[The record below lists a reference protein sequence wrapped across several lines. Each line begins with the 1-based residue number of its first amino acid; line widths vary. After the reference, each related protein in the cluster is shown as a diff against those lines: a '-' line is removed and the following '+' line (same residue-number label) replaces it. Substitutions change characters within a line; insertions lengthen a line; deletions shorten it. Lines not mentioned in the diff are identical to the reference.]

1 MNAIINVQ
9 DFVQIKNSQ
18 TVTTSEFIAQAFK
31 KRHDHVLRDIDN
43 LLANIDP
50 AFAAQNFRETEIS
63 TQNNLGFTVKN
74 RAYELTKD
82 GFMLLVMGFTG
93 KAALA
98 IKIAY
103 IQAFNQMAQM
113 LSGSLK
119 TKTALPNGL
128 TLEQQDVVKAMHRE
142 ILEQTPPEMRKA
154 LAIKLWASIKQ
165 KFGCTYKAVSPDCF
179 NEVISLMGRIAVENG
194 IETLYGELLEKQPA
208 PQGVVLT
215 ERQMGH
221 FAAGAYMLDLA
232 TRRLAD
238 LSEPLKML
246 GARDKGVSAWTIRD
260 EAEIWIKNCR
270 SALEAVL
277 PQMGDNF
284 YRGSVQESLRM
295 MDALAAR

>member
-9 DFVQIKNSQ
+9 DFVQVKNSQ

-31 KRHDHVLRDIDN
+31 KQHKDVLRSIDN
-43 LLANIDP
+43 LLADIDP
-50 AFAAQNFRETEIS
+50 TFAAQNFRETETS

-103 IQAFNQMAQM
+103 IQAFNKMAEM

-165 KFGCTYKAVSPDCF
+165 KFGCTYKAVSPECF

-194 IETLYGELLEKQPA
+194 IETLHGEVLDKQPE
-208 PQGVVLT
+208 T
-215 ERQMGH
+215 
-221 FAAGAYMLDLA
+221 AAI
-232 TRRLAD
+232 TFSQ
-238 LSEPLKML
+238 SE
-246 GARDKGVSAWTIRD
+246 
-260 EAEIWIKNCR
+260 
-270 SALEAVL
+270 
-277 PQMGDNF
+277 
-284 YRGSVQESLRM
+284 LRE
-295 MDALAAR
+295 LAAITYYCAWSNNLLRELAVPLSDLGYAKASTLRTLPNESRFFLRRTHQALLREMPKIASTFERERMQNSLMRCELFI

>member
-103 IQAFNQMAQM
+103 IQAFNKMAEM
-113 LSGSLK
+113 LSGFHLQ
-119 TKTALPNGL
+119 A
-128 TLEQQDVVKAMHRE
+128 
-142 ILEQTPPEMRKA
+142 QTTVDERK
-154 LAIKLWASIKQ
+154 
-165 KFGCTYKAVSPDCF
+165 
-179 NEVISLMGRIAVENG
+179 
-194 IETLYGELLEKQPA
+194 
-208 PQGVVLT
+208 
-215 ERQMGH
+215 
-221 FAAGAYMLDLA
+221 
-232 TRRLAD
+232 
-238 LSEPLKML
+238 PL
-246 GARDKGVSAWTIRD
+246 R
-260 EAEIWIKNCR
+260 
-270 SALEAVL
+270 EAV
-277 PQMGDNF
+277 F
-284 YRGSVQESLRM
+284 
-295 MDALAAR
+295 ALAAQYGLTYSTAYKMVHQRFNVESIDMLPAEQIPAAVAYVHHLTLHGEVLDRQPENEITFSQRELRELATVAYYCAWSNNLLRELAVPLSDLGYAKASTLRTLPNESRFFLHNVHKALMREMPKIASAFERDCMQNSLSRCEMLM

>member
-9 DFVQIKNSQ
+9 DFVQVKNSQ
-18 TVTTSEFIAQAFK
+18 TITTSEFIAQAFN
-31 KRHDHVLRDIDN
+31 KRHDNVLQSIDN
-43 LLANIDP
+43 LLADIDP

-63 TQNNLGFTVKN
+63 TQNNLGFTVKT

-103 IQAFNQMAQM
+103 IQAFNKMAEM

-128 TLEQQDVVKAMHRE
+128 SLEQQDVIKAMHRE

-194 IETLYGELLEKQPA
+194 VETLHGEVLDKQPE
-208 PQGVVLT
+208 T
-215 ERQMGH
+215 
-221 FAAGAYMLDLA
+221 AAITFSQSELRELA
-232 TRRLAD
+232 TITYYC
-238 LSEPLKML
+238 
-246 GARDKGVSAWTIRD
+246 AWS
-260 EAEIWIKNCR
+260 NN
-270 SALEAVL
+270 L
-277 PQMGDNF
+277 
-284 YRGSVQESLRM
+284 LRE
-295 MDALAAR
+295 LAAPLSDLGYAKASTLRTLPNESRFFLRRIHRALTREMPKIASAFERADMQHSLSRCELFI

>member
-9 DFVQIKNSQ
+9 DFVQVKNSQ
-18 TVTTSEFIAQAFK
+18 TITTSELIAQAFN
-31 KRHDHVLRDIDN
+31 KRHDNVLQSIDN
-43 LLANIDP
+43 LLADIDP
-50 AFAAQNFRETEIS
+50 AFAAQNFRETETS

-103 IQAFNQMAQM
+103 IQAFNKMAEM

-128 TLEQQDVVKAMHRE
+128 SLEQQDVIKAMHRE

-194 IETLYGELLEKQPA
+194 VETLHGEVLDKQPE
-208 PQGVVLT
+208 T
-215 ERQMGH
+215 
-221 FAAGAYMLDLA
+221 AAITFSQRELRELA
-232 TRRLAD
+232 TVAYYCAWSNNLLRELAVPLSDLGYAKASTLRTLPNESRSFLRRIHKALLREMPKISSGFERAD
-238 LSEPLKML
+238 MQHSLSRCEMF
-246 GARDKGVSAWTIRD
+246 I
-260 EAEIWIKNCR
+260 
-270 SALEAVL
+270 
-277 PQMGDNF
+277 
-284 YRGSVQESLRM
+284 
-295 MDALAAR
+295 